1 MGKYLQRKKLDE
13 ISKEINRFKSLDL
26 GRLSIDAI
34 KIEILNIIL
43 GHLRITYL
51 VNPQGLVRGRKNI
64 NRRLFFNKKDLW
76 YPNWDDIPK
85 ELHCLN
91 RCNDA
96 GDKMLYTA
104 TETDT
109 TICELQLNKGD
120 IFTLAH
126 FYPKKEKLNAK
137 VQVIG
142 IKDLSKSQSKYE
154 KLFNEHYLKLKKDA
168 PEEYEKNIL
177 VDDFLSEH
185 FQIKVG
191 STETWKYK
199 ITIAISQILLTNP
212 DTVGLIYPSISTN
225 AKGAN
230 IILKADFVDR
240 NLIIGQAGVFEVVD
254 QSIEKGISVK
264 QILVPRE
271 NNVKELLYISWRCSK
286 DGDEDEIFSVKC
298 N

>member
-1 MGKYLQRKKLDE
+1 MGKYLQRRKLDE
-13 ISKEINRFKSLDL
+13 IIKKINRFKSLDL
-26 GRLSIDAI
+26 ESLSIDAI
-34 KIEILNIIL
+34 KTEIHNIIL

-64 NRRLFFNKKDLW
+64 NRKLFFNKKDLW

-126 FYPKKEKLNAK
+126 FYPKKEKLNAI

-142 IKDLSKSQSKYE
+142 INELSRSQSKYE

-168 PEEYEKNIL
+168 PIEYEKNIL
-177 VDDFLSEH
+177 VDDFLSEY

-191 STETWKYK
+191 SNETWKYK
-199 ITIAISQILLTNP
+199 ITIAISQILLSNT
-212 DTVGLIYPSISTN
+212 DTVGLIYPSISSN

-230 IILKADFVDR
+230 IIFKPDFVDN
-240 NLIIGQAGVFEVVD
+240 NLRIGQAGVLEVID
-254 QSIEKGISVK
+254 QSIKEGISVRL
-264 QILVPRE
+264 ILVPRE
-271 NNVKELLYISWRCSK
+271 NNVKELIYISWRYPK
-286 DGDEDEIFSVKC
+286 DEDDNFSLKC

>member
-1 MGKYLQRKKLDE
+1 MGKYLQSKTLDE
-13 ISKEINRFKSLDL
+13 IIKEINRFKSLNL
-26 GRLSIDAI
+26 EGFSIDAI
-34 KIEILNIIL
+34 KTEIHNIIL
-43 GHLRITYL
+43 GHLRIIYL

-126 FYPKKEKLNAK
+126 LYPKKDKLNAK

-142 IKDLSKSQSKYE
+142 IKELSRSQSKYE

-168 PEEYEKNIL
+168 PIEYEKNIL

-191 STETWKYK
+191 SNETWKYK
-199 ITIAISQILLTNP
+199 ITIAISQILLSNT

-230 IILKADFVDR
+230 IILKPDFVDN
-240 NLIIGQAGVFEVVD
+240 NLRIGLAGVLEVVD
-254 QSIEKGISVK
+254 QSIKEGISVRL
-264 QILVPRE
+264 ILVPRE
-271 NNVKELLYISWRCSK
+271 NNVKELLYISWRYPK
-286 DGDEDEIFSVKC
+286 AGEDDNFSIKC

>member
-1 MGKYLQRKKLDE
+1 MGKYLESKTLDE
-13 ISKEINRFKSLDL
+13 INKEINRFKSLDII
-26 GRLSIDAI
+26 GLSIDEI
-34 KIEILNIIL
+34 KTEIHNVIL

-51 VNPQGLVRGRKNI
+51 INPLGLVRGRKNI
-64 NRRLFFNKKDLW
+64 NRKLFFNKKDLW
-76 YPNWDDIPK
+76 YPNWDEIPK

-96 GDKMLYTA
+96 GEKMLYTA

-120 IFTLAH
+120 IFTIAH
-126 FYPKKEKLNAK
+126 FYPKREKLDAK

-142 IKDLSKSQSKYE
+142 IKELSRSQTKYE

-168 PEEYEKNIL
+168 PAEYEKNIL
-177 VDDFLSEH
+177 VDNFLSEH
-185 FQIKVG
+185 FQIKVC
-191 STETWKYK
+191 SNETWKYK
-199 ITIAISQILLTNP
+199 ITIAISQILLSNTN
-212 DTVGLIYPSISTN
+212 TVGLIYPSISTN

-230 IILKADFVDR
+230 IILKPDFVDS

-254 QSIEKGISVK
+254 QSIERGISVK
-264 QILVPRE
+264 LILVPRE
-271 NNVKELLYISWRCSK
+271 NNMKELLYISWRCPK
-286 DGDEDEIFSVKC
+286 DEEDENFSIIC